1 MQFIIFFFINISK
14 INPNSLQNL
23 NIYLE
28 VLLIILTITSAYC
41 FLKLLSLN
49 ELSLIIPILSF
60 TPAINLLL
68 SKYLINETLSV
79 TNLSGIFLIC
89 IGGLVLYTNN
99 TKLKSFINF
108 KFFITNKIF
117 YGSIFVAF
125 TWSLIPILDKIC
137 IKQIG
142 IQNHGVLQSFGCALL
157 IFIFSYKNIL
167 KNLRYLKNKK
177 IIFTAVI
184 GSLATILQYFAVT
197 LAYVAIMEAIKRGI
211 GHLFSIIFGKVYFGE
226 TITKSKILAASLMIP
241 GVFFV
246 LI

>member
-1 MQFIIFFFINISK
+1 M
-14 INPNSLQNL
+14 
-23 NIYLE
+23 
-28 VLLIILTITSAYC
+28 
-41 FLKLLSLN
+41 
-49 ELSLIIPILSF
+49 
-60 TPAINLLL
+60 
-68 SKYLINETLSV
+68 
-79 TNLSGIFLIC
+79 
-89 IGGLVLYTNN
+89 
-99 TKLKSFINF
+99 
-108 KFFITNKIF
+108 
-117 YGSIFVAF
+117 AF

-142 IQNHGVLQSFGCALL
+142 IQNHGILQSFGCALL
-157 IFIFSYKNIL
+157 ILIFSYRNIL

-241 GVFFV
+241 GVVFV